1 MYLILFPLSFAKVQ
15 LPVMASAKYSY
26 KLAYKLHFRIKY
38 GNTNRR
44 SSNGEEVYEL
54 T

>member
-1 MYLILFPLSFAKVQ
+1 MYLILFHLSFAKVEP
-15 LPVMASAKYSY
+15 PVMTPAKCSY

-38 GNTNRR
+38 GNANRR